1 VDVVDLYGVE
11 ILNLNL
17 RMVVIMSLLILLQE
31 CQLP

>member
-11 ILNLNL
+11 VLYLNL
-17 RMVVIMSLLILLQE
+17 RMLVIMSLLILLQE